1 MIAPVHLLSIAVLT
15 GVLSLCVLGSL
26 ARSGMAGIRE
36 TIRANLLTLLAFFLF
51 GLQATEAPRWASIL
65 LPNMLISLAL
75 CAYYTGVRRLL
86 GQRVP
91 RRLMGVACAA
101 AWLALVGYTY
111 LDSQVAPRI
120 VAMSTLQ
127 MGFMFAVAV
136 AVARG
141 VPANRSRYSYYFV
154 WSVAM
159 ISGLTCALRSILFA
173 TGVAQ
178 ADFLLQP
185 TTWNIVFM
193 TLGVL
198 AMPCLTLGTI
208 MIIHDRMLA
217 DREHEAS
224 TDFLTGLMS
233 RKAWWLQAE
242 RYCAQALRT
251 RRPLSLLL
259 LDIDHFKRINDTH
272 GHAAGDAVLRH
283 FGLLATA
290 TLRTGDH
297 LGRVGGRGIQRAVRR
312 HAQRRGAGGGATAA
326 GFGAAHALR
335 PRRQYHCVYL
345 QCRGGGLVAGREPA
359 GVFRAR
365 RPHAVRGQAG
375 RTQSRAWAGHAPGR
389 ARAAAGG
396 RLTWRRARRGGDT
409 VQLSLREARVSC
421 FMMRSFSRCQSFS
434 RAVSRLS
441 NSFLPRPSAKS
452 SLMRPFL

>member
-75 CAYYTGVRRLL
+75 CAYYTGIRRLL

-127 MGFMFAVAV
+127 MGFMFAVAM

-141 VPANRSRYSYYFV
+141 LPANRSRYSYYFV
-154 WSVAM
+154 WSVAT

-297 LGRVGGRGIQRAVRR
+297 LGRVGGEEFSVLFADMRSDAVLEVAQRLLDSVRR
-312 HAQRRGAGGGATAA
+312 TPCAHGGSTIAYT
-326 GFGAAHALR
+326 FS
-335 PRRQYHCVYL
+335 
-345 QCRGGGLVAGREPA
+345 A
-359 GVFRAR
+359 GVVDWLPGENLQAFFERADR
-365 RPHAVRGQAG
+365 MLYAAKQAG
-375 RTQSRAWAGHAPGR
+375 RNRVLGPGMHQAERAPLPV
-389 ARAAAGG
+389 AA
-396 RLTWRRARRGGDT
+396 
-409 VQLSLREARVSC
+409 
-421 FMMRSFSRCQSFS
+421 
-434 RAVSRLS
+434 
-441 NSFLPRPSAKS
+441 
-452 SLMRPFL
+452 

>member
-1 MIAPVHLLSIAVLT
+1 MIAPVHLLSIAVLA

-51 GLQATEAPRWASIL
+51 GLQATEAPRWLTIM
-65 LPNMLISLAL
+65 LPNALIGLAL
-75 CAYYTGVRRLL
+75 CAYYTGIRRLL

-91 RRLMGVACAA
+91 RRLMGLACAA
-101 AWLALVGYTY
+101 AWLALAGYTY
-111 LDSQVAPRI
+111 VDSQVAPRI
-120 VAMSTLQ
+120 VAMSMLQ
-127 MGFMFAVAV
+127 MGFMFAVAA
-136 AVARG
+136 AVWRG
-141 VPANRSRYSYYFV
+141 LPANRSRYSYYFA

-159 ISGLTCALRSILFA
+159 ISGLTCALRAALFA
-173 TGVAQ
+173 FSVAQ
-178 ADFLLQP
+178 ADSLLQP

-251 RRPLSLLL
+251 RRPLSMLL

-297 LGRVGGRGIQRAVRR
+297 VGRVGGEEFSVLFADMRSDAVMEVAHRLLDSVRR
-312 HAQRRGAGGGATAA
+312 TPCAHGGSTIAYT
-326 GFGAAHALR
+326 FS
-335 PRRQYHCVYL
+335 
-345 QCRGGGLVAGREPA
+345 A
-359 GVFRAR
+359 GVADWLPGENLPAFFERADR
-365 RPHAVRGQAG
+365 MLYAAKQAG
-375 RTQSRAWAGHAPGR
+375 RNRVVGPGENLAERAPLP
-389 ARAAAGG
+389 AAA
-396 RLTWRRARRGGDT
+396 
-409 VQLSLREARVSC
+409 
-421 FMMRSFSRCQSFS
+421 
-434 RAVSRLS
+434 
-441 NSFLPRPSAKS
+441 
-452 SLMRPFL
+452 

>member
-75 CAYYTGVRRLL
+75 CAYYSGIRRLL

-141 VPANRSRYSYYFV
+141 LPANRSRYSYYFV
-154 WSVAM
+154 WSVAT
-159 ISGLTCALRSILFA
+159 ISGLTCGLRSILFA

-297 LGRVGGRGIQRAVRR
+297 LGRVGGEEFSVLFADMRSDAVLEVAQRLLDSVRR
-312 HAQRRGAGGGATAA
+312 TPCAHGGSTIAYT
-326 GFGAAHALR
+326 FS
-335 PRRQYHCVYL
+335 
-345 QCRGGGLVAGREPA
+345 A
-359 GVFRAR
+359 GVVDWLPGENLQAFFERADR
-365 RPHAVRGQAG
+365 MLYAAKQAG
-375 RTQSRAWAGHAPGR
+375 RNRVLGPGMHQAERAPLPV
-389 ARAAAGG
+389 AA
-396 RLTWRRARRGGDT
+396 
-409 VQLSLREARVSC
+409 
-421 FMMRSFSRCQSFS
+421 
-434 RAVSRLS
+434 
-441 NSFLPRPSAKS
+441 
-452 SLMRPFL
+452 

>member
-297 LGRVGGRGIQRAVRR
+297 LGRVGGEEFSVLFADMRSDAVLEVAQRLLDSVRR
-312 HAQRRGAGGGATAA
+312 TPCAHGGSTIAYT
-326 GFGAAHALR
+326 FS
-335 PRRQYHCVYL
+335 
-345 QCRGGGLVAGREPA
+345 A
-359 GVFRAR
+359 GVVDWLPGENLQAFFERADR
-365 RPHAVRGQAG
+365 MLYAAKQAG
-375 RTQSRAWAGHAPGR
+375 RNRVLGPGMHQAERALLPV
-389 ARAAAGG
+389 AA
-396 RLTWRRARRGGDT
+396 
-409 VQLSLREARVSC
+409 
-421 FMMRSFSRCQSFS
+421 
-434 RAVSRLS
+434 
-441 NSFLPRPSAKS
+441 
-452 SLMRPFL
+452 